1 MDASKSHTAEATSGK
16 NSLAACGA
24 KAVRDADTASCTAP
38 AIAIDH
44 VRFRYGRPGS
54 RRRNNP
60 LVLKDVSLSVAPG
73 DILCLLGPSG
83 CGKTTLVNLIMG
95 VDIPASGTVRVLGET
110 APFAT
115 ARRSIGFMPQNDALY
130 EDVTAEENLRFF
142 AALYG
147 VKGERA
153 GRRMDELLS
162 FVRLTEHRKKLVHDY
177 SGGMKRRL
185 SLAVALV
192 HEPAVLVLDEP
203 TVGLDPEHRRYIWA
217 YLETL
222 AAQGCAIVVTT
233 HVMDEAERCARIAM
247 IREGRL
253 IADASPAAILERT
266 RAGTLEDAFLALE
279 SHDRKEAHHD

>member
-1 MDASKSHTAEATSGK
+1 MNAST
-16 NSLAACGA
+16 
-24 KAVRDADTASCTAP
+24 P
-38 AIAIDH
+38 AIAIDR
-44 VRFRYGRPGS
+44 VQFRYGRPGP
-54 RRRNNP
+54 RRRDIP
-60 LVLKDVSLSVAPG
+60 LVLKDISLSVAAG

-95 VDIPASGTVRVLGET
+95 VDVPTSGTVRVLGET
-110 APFAT
+110 APFRT
-115 ARRSIGFMPQNDALY
+115 ARARIGFMPQDDALY

-147 VKGERA
+147 VKGEHLA
-153 GRRMDELLS
+153 RRMDELFA
-162 FVRLTEHRKKLVHDY
+162 FVRLQRHRKKLVHDY

-203 TVGLDPEHRRYIWA
+203 TVGLDPEHRRYIWKH
-217 YLETL
+217 LEAL

-253 IADASPAAILERT
+253 IADASPADILART
-266 RAGTLEDAFLALE
+266 GTATLEDAFLALE
-279 SHDRKEAHHD
+279 ALEALEVPGAPTRSEEPHAAEGKEAHHD

>member
-1 MDASKSHTAEATSGK
+1 M
-16 NSLAACGA
+16 NAC
-24 KAVRDADTASCTAP
+24 TP
-38 AIAIDH
+38 AIAIDR
-44 VRFRYGRPGS
+44 VQFCYGRPGP
-54 RRRNNP
+54 RRRDT
-60 LVLKDVSLSVAPG
+60 LLALKDISLSVAAG

-95 VDIPASGTVRVLGET
+95 VDVPTSGTVRVLG
-110 APFAT
+110 PFRT
-115 ARRSIGFMPQNDALY
+115 ARARIGFMPQDDALY

-147 VKGERA
+147 VKGEHLA
-153 GRRMDELLS
+153 RRMDELFA
-162 FVRLTEHRKKLVHDY
+162 FVRLQRHRKKLVHDY

-203 TVGLDPEHRRYIWA
+203 TVGLDPEHRRYIWNH
-217 YLETL
+217 LEAL

-253 IADASPAAILERT
+253 IADASPADILART
-266 RAGTLEDAFLALE
+266 GTNTLEDAFLALE
-279 SHDRKEAHHD
+279 ESESPDTAAEPNVSPSLGEKEACHD

>member
-1 MDASKSHTAEATSGK
+1 MGANMLHVPEMVGPKNPRAEYGE
-16 NSLAACGA
+16 
-24 KAVRDADTASCTAP
+24 KAVRDASIIPDGVTV
-38 AIAIDH
+38 IDLDR
-44 VRFRYGRPGS
+44 VEFRYGRRGI
-54 RRRNNP
+54 RRHNAP
-60 LVLKDVSLSVAPG
+60 LVLKGVSLSVKAG

-95 VDIPASGTVRVLGET
+95 VDVPTSGTVRVLGEK
-110 APFAT
+110 APFRT
-115 ARRSIGFMPQNDALY
+115 ARAHIGFMPQDDALY

-147 VKGERA
+147 VKGKLLA
-153 GRRMDELLS
+153 RRMDELFS
-162 FVRLTEHRKKLVHDY
+162 FVRLDEHRKKLVHDY

-217 YLETL
+217 HLEAL
-222 AAQGCAIVVTT
+222 ASQGCVIVVTT

-247 IREGRL
+247 IRDGRL
-253 IADASPAAILERT
+253 IADGSPADILGFT
-266 RAGTLEDAFLALE
+266 GAGTLEDAFLTLE
-279 SHDRKEAHHD
+279 SRDRKEGYHD

>member
-1 MDASKSHTAEATSGK
+1 M
-16 NSLAACGA
+16 NAC
-24 KAVRDADTASCTAP
+24 TP
-38 AIAIDH
+38 AIAIDR
-44 VRFRYGRPGS
+44 VQFCYGRPGP
-54 RRRNNP
+54 RRRDT
-60 LVLKDVSLSVAPG
+60 LLALKDISLSVAAG

-95 VDIPASGTVRVLGET
+95 VDVPTSGTVRVLGEG
-110 APFAT
+110 APFRT
-115 ARRSIGFMPQNDALY
+115 ARARIGFMPQDDALY

-147 VKGERA
+147 VKGERLT
-153 GRRMDELLS
+153 RRMDELFA
-162 FVRLTEHRKKLVHDY
+162 FVRLDEHRKKLVHDY

-185 SLAVALV
+185 SLAVALG

-203 TVGLDPEHRRYIWA
+203 TVGLDPEHRRYIWNH
-217 YLETL
+217 LEAL

-253 IADASPAAILERT
+253 IADASPADILART
-266 RAGTLEDAFLALE
+266 GTNTLEDAFLALE
-279 SHDRKEAHHD
+279 ESESPDTAAEPNVSPSLGEKEACHD

>member
-1 MDASKSHTAEATSGK
+1 M
-16 NSLAACGA
+16 NAC
-24 KAVRDADTASCTAP
+24 TP
-38 AIAIDH
+38 AIAIDR
-44 VRFRYGRPGS
+44 VQFCYGRPGP
-54 RRRNNP
+54 RRHDTP
-60 LVLKDVSLSVAPG
+60 LVLKDISLSVAAG

-95 VDIPASGTVRVLGET
+95 VDVPTSGTVRVLGEG
-110 APFAT
+110 APFRA
-115 ARRSIGFMPQNDALY
+115 ARARIGFMPQDNALY

-147 VKGERA
+147 VKGERLT
-153 GRRMDELLS
+153 RRMDELFA
-162 FVRLTEHRKKLVHDY
+162 FVRLDEHRKKLVHDY

-203 TVGLDPEHRRYIWA
+203 TVGLDPEHRRYIWNH
-217 YLETL
+217 LEALT
-222 AAQGCAIVVTT
+222 AQGCAIVVTT

-253 IADASPAAILERT
+253 IADASPADILART
-266 RAGTLEDAFLALE
+266 GTNTLEDAFLALE
-279 SHDRKEAHHD
+279 EVEVLGESEAPTGPKAQLAAEEKGEHRD

>member
-1 MDASKSHTAEATSGK
+1 M
-16 NSLAACGA
+16 N
-24 KAVRDADTASCTAP
+24 ADTP
-38 AIAIDH
+38 AIAIDR
-44 VRFRYGRPGS
+44 VQFRYGRPGP
-54 RRRNNP
+54 RRRDIP
-60 LVLKDVSLSVAPG
+60 LVLKDISLSVAAG

-95 VDIPASGTVRVLGET
+95 VDVPTSGSVRVLGEE
-110 APFAT
+110 APFRT
-115 ARRSIGFMPQNDALY
+115 ARARIGFMPQDDTLY

-147 VKGERA
+147 VKGERLA
-153 GRRMDELLS
+153 RRMDELFA
-162 FVRLTEHRKKLVHDY
+162 FVRLQEHRKKLVHDY

-203 TVGLDPEHRRYIWA
+203 TVGLDPEHRRYIWNH
-217 YLETL
+217 LEAL
-222 AAQGCAIVVTT
+222 ATQGCAIVVTT

-253 IADASPAAILERT
+253 IADASPADILART
-266 RAGTLEDAFLALE
+266 DTNTLEDAFLALE
-279 SHDRKEAHHD
+279 ESESPDTAAEPNVSPSLGEKEACHD

>member
-1 MDASKSHTAEATSGK
+1 M
-16 NSLAACGA
+16 NAC
-24 KAVRDADTASCTAP
+24 TP
-38 AIAIDH
+38 AIAIDR
-44 VRFRYGRPGS
+44 VQFCYGRPGP
-54 RRRNNP
+54 RRRDT
-60 LVLKDVSLSVAPG
+60 LLALKDISLSVAAG

-95 VDIPASGTVRVLGET
+95 VDVPTSGTVRVLGEG
-110 APFAT
+110 APFRT
-115 ARRSIGFMPQNDALY
+115 ARARIGFMPQDDALY

-147 VKGERA
+147 VKGERLT
-153 GRRMDELLS
+153 RRMDELFA
-162 FVRLTEHRKKLVHDY
+162 FVRLDEHR
-177 SGGMKRRL
+177 MKRRL

-203 TVGLDPEHRRYIWA
+203 TVGLDPEHRRYIWNH
-217 YLETL
+217 LEAL

-253 IADASPAAILERT
+253 IADASPADILART
-266 RAGTLEDAFLALE
+266 GTNTLEDAFLALE
-279 SHDRKEAHHD
+279 ESESPDTAAEPNVSPSLGEKEAYHD